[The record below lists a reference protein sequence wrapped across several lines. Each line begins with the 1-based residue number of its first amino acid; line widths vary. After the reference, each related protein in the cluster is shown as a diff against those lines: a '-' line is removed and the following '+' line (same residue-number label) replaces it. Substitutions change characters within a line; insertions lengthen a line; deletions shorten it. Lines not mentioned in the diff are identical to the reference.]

1 LHRCGI
7 IAHQV
12 PALPADTA
20 QDKKIVASN
29 IESQAKHAS
38 ILFIWTDCDRE
49 GEHIG
54 TEIRDIALKANR
66 NLQVFR
72 ARFSNIERA

>member
-1 LHRCGI
+1 VIDVFQKNRPI
-7 IAHQV
+7 
-12 PALPADTA
+12 
-20 QDKKIVASN
+20 ASN
-29 IESQAKHAS
+29 IEAQARFAS

-54 TEIRDIALKANR
+54 AEIRGIALKSNP
-66 NLQVFR
+66 NIQVWR